1 MRTGAVGLYPA
12 CDCPRCNGEE
22 VHRATYYKHQKALRN
37 APPPEPALAADE
49 PEYCDPGDPFENDP
63 VPEESDAETD
73 DSLDMFM
80 ARDSLLEPLHVDD
93 NDGPTVLEAVCVL
106 LDVVATH
113 KLTDQAAKGTWDAV
127 DRLLPNH
134 RLPAFSAAKV
144 N

>member
-1 MRTGAVGLYPA
+1 MAAVERLELYPR
-12 CDCPRCNGEE
+12 CHCPRCNGIT
-22 VHRATYYKHQKALRN
+22 VHRSTYDRHLREN
-37 APPPEPALAADE
+37 ENIPDAPPPEPALAADDIDFDAVE
-49 PEYCDPGDPFENDP
+49 IDH

-73 DSLDMFM
+73 DSLDAFM

-93 NDGPTVLEAVCVL
+93 NDGPTVLEAVCIL